1 VQNRCQHTHDPQVIA
16 PGAIEEVVNA
26 YARHGIDLIID
37 PVHRDLPHSQVLA
50 EFGRQLS
57 DISDFCERGSLASGN
72 AGAGKYSESFDD
84 LKAAFFHTE
93 QSEDHV
99 VHYAI
104 FGHYTTNDSP
114 AHAGACPATGL
125 IPSPASFG
133 ASGLAVL
140 DGGLPAGPFS
150 QPGQFYGDARKRNP
164 GQECRTNGPQRGRHI
179 HA

>member
-1 VQNRCQHTHDPQVIA
+1 MQNRCQHTHDPQVIA

-57 DISDFCERGSLASGN
+57 DISDFCEGGSLASGN

-104 FGHYTTNDSP
+104 FGTTPPTTPLRMLAP
-114 AHAGACPATGL
+114 AL
-125 IPSPASFG
+125 LPAS
-133 ASGLAVL
+133 SRLPPVLAPVVL
-140 DGGLPAGPFS
+140 RSLMGTSCWPIS
-150 QPGQFYGDARKRNP
+150 QPWQFYGDARKRNP
-164 GQECRTNGPQRGRHI
+164 AQECRTNGPQRGRHI